1 MPASSTRRTWIALC
15 TGALVGL
22 AGCSGLL
29 EGEGDDDAESTDDD
43 LDSGESG
50 DDDPDGSDV
59 ADESDDSDDEEADDS
74 DDEESDDDAED
85 DVSVGFDLESLSEHT
100 PNVAVVTATE
110 YPDEE
115 GVTFE
120 WDVDGEALSQSGPVV
135 IHEFDAA
142 GDHEIALRV
151 DVGDGTGSHA
161 ETITVDEVPE
171 PSMPIAGD
179 PVGELAELER
189 AVIGTAADLEAH
201 AFAMAVGRDG
211 DLVAHRAFGY
221 RDGDGTDELALD
233 ALFRIA
239 SLTKPITR
247 AATARLVRESH
258 LTWDSRVFEELDVE
272 PPGDVRDERIY
283 DITIEMCLD
292 HTLGWARD
300 EGLDPLAESRDVSI
314 DLGLDRPATTEE
326 LVGAVMTT
334 PLEFEP
340 GTDQAYTNIGY
351 CILGLLIEQESGM
364 DWYDYVVDHVL
375 EPAGIDPA
383 DVQPGASFPA
393 DRPAREV
400 EYDDHLRECR
410 IDVLD
415 TCDRVAYSDGG
426 YDLEAFL
433 PAAGL
438 VSTPD
443 AYLEFLAAYDVTTGE
458 PRAGPVE
465 TTDGH
470 TGQFQYGTSTIA
482 YQTEDGIDV
491 VAFFNSS
498 GRRVE
503 THFESLNEVVMELDP
518 DDLPAP

>member
-1 MPASSTRRTWIALC
+1 MRASSTRRTWITLC

-22 AGCSGLL
+22 SGCSGLL
-29 EGEGDDDAESTDDD
+29 ERVGDDDSEPTDDD
-43 LDSGESG
+43 LDGSDVTEGT
-50 DDDPDGSDV
+50 DGSDG
-59 ADESDDSDDEEADDS
+59 EEADGS
-74 DDEESDDDAED
+74 DGEEADDAED
-85 DVSVGFDLESLSEHT
+85 DVRVGFDLEPLSEHT

-110 YPDEE
+110 YPDGE

-120 WDVDGEALSQSGPVV
+120 WVVDGETLSQSGPVV

-142 GDHEIALRV
+142 GDHEIVLRV
-151 DVGDGTGSHA
+151 DADDGTGSHTEA
-161 ETITVDEVPE
+161 ITVDEVPE
-171 PSMPIAGD
+171 PPLPIAGD

-189 AVIGTAADLEAH
+189 AVIGTAAELEAH

-221 RDGDGTDELALD
+221 RDGDGTEELALD

-247 AATARLVRESH
+247 AATARLVSESH
-258 LTWDSRVFEELDVE
+258 LTWDSRVFEELDIE
-272 PPGDVRDERIY
+272 PPGDVRDERVY

-300 EGLDPLAESRDVSI
+300 EGLDPLAESRDISI
-314 DLGLDRPATTEE
+314 DLGLDRPVTTEE

-334 PLEFEP
+334 PLEFAP
-340 GTDQAYTNIGY
+340 GTDQAYSNIGY
-351 CILGLLIEQESGM
+351 CIIGLLIEQESGM
-364 DWYDYVVDHVL
+364 DWDDYVVDRVL

-383 DVQPGASFPA
+383 DILPGASFPA

-400 EYDDHLRECR
+400 EYNDDLNECR

-433 PAAGL
+433 SAAGL
-438 VSTPD
+438 VSTAD
-443 AYLEFLAAYDVTTGE
+443 AYLEFLAAYDISTGE
-458 PRAGPVE
+458 PRAGPPE
-465 TTDGH
+465 TMGGH
-470 TGQFQYGTSTIA
+470 TGEFQYGTATVA
-482 YQTEDGIDV
+482 YQTEEGIDV
-491 VAFFNSS
+491 VAFFNSAER
-498 GRRVE
+498 GLE
-503 THFESLNEVVMELDP
+503 THFEPLNEVVMELDL
-518 DDLPAP
+518 DDVPAP